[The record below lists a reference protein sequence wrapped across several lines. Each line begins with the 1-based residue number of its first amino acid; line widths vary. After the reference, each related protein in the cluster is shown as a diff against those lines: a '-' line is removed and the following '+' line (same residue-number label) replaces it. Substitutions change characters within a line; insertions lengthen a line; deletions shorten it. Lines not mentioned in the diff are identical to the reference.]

1 VYKVREDKVHRNVDM
16 RLIKQNIEIK
26 DGAGSATLLPEEP
39 EDMVRP
45 YHSGRETGRLI
56 AF

>member
-16 RLIKQNIEIK
+16 RLIKQSIEIK

-45 YHSGRETGRLI
+45 YHFGRETGRLI